1 MLPTLRRIIEKP
13 LHRTD
18 GNAANAVPL
27 ARIVAGL
34 LYASQNEGARD
45 DWPHLPTLLTCKESR
60 GFECDPIARWL
71 PFNIA
76 RQRKCETSPA
86 DARQQIQKA
95 GRVAF
100 LLRISDR
107 SFRNSASYEA
117 FCPMSLRTDRFTS
130 GF

>member
-1 MLPTLRRIIEKP
+1 MLPNLLRSIEEP
-13 LHRTD
+13 LHRTE
-18 GNAANAVPL
+18 GNSANAVPL
-27 ARIVAGL
+27 ARIFAGL

-76 RQRKCETSPA
+76 RQRKSETSPA

-95 GRVAF
+95 GV
-100 LLRISDR
+100 LLSCYVFPLVLFEIRR
-107 SFRNSASYEA
+107 HTR
-117 FCPMSLRTDRFTS
+117 RFVV
-130 GF
+130 

>member
-1 MLPTLRRIIEKP
+1 MLPNVRRSIEKP

-18 GNAANAVPL
+18 GNSANAVPL
-27 ARIVAGL
+27 TRIFAGL
-34 LYASQNEGARD
+34 LYPSQNEVARD

-60 GFECDPIARWL
+60 GFERDPIARWL

-76 RQRKCETSPA
+76 RQRKCAPSPA

-100 LLRISDR
+100 LLRVSDR
-107 SFRNSASYEA
+107 SFRNSASYDA
-117 FCPMSLRTDRFTS
+117 FCRMSLRTDRFTS
-130 GF
+130 EF